1 VEEADSTLIIGVLII
16 AIIEHLTMQLGASLV
31 PSETIR
37 PLRELYRQEMN
48 CQILHDSWHGRGWTD
63 SYLLTLNGHTVGYA
77 AIGGVRADPK
87 DTSTEFFV
95 LPIHRGA
102 ALPLFRRL
110 IEVSQAKKIESQTN
124 DLLLTLMLFD
134 CASTIERHAV
144 MFDAGFTTNLVV
156 PGATFR
162 RTAEAEKGRIFPHST
177 EPIGD
182 WLIES
187 DGQIV
192 ATGGILF
199 HYNIPYGD
207 IYMEV
212 AELSRKCG
220 FGSFLVQELKR
231 TAYETGKIP
240 AARCNATN
248 AASRATLQKAGMLP
262 CARVLVGMIGTF
274 PPTS

>member
-1 VEEADSTLIIGVLII
+1 MSINVA
-16 AIIEHLTMQLGASLV
+16 LV
-31 PSETIR
+31 QPETVG

-63 SYLLTLNGHTVGYA
+63 SYLLTVNRHAVGYA
-77 AIGGVRADPK
+77 SVGGVRADPK
-87 DTSTEFFV
+87 DTVTEFYV
-95 LPIHRGA
+95 LPIYRGV

-110 IEVSQAKKIESQTN
+110 IEVSQAKKVEAQTN

-134 CASTIERHAV
+134 CATAIERHAV
-144 MFDAGFTTNLVV
+144 MFQAGFTTNLVV
-156 PGATFR
+156 PGAIFR
-162 RTAEAEKGRIFPHST
+162 KTAESEKGFIFPHNT

-182 WLIES
+182 WLIEA
-187 DGQIV
+187 DGQIA

-199 HYNIPYGD
+199 HYNVPYGD

-212 AELSRKCG
+212 AEPFRRKG
-220 FGSFLVQELKR
+220 YGSYLVQELKR
-231 TAYETGKIP
+231 TAYEMGKIP

-262 CARVLVGMIGTF
+262 CARVLVGKLT
-274 PPTS
+274 PEASPVA

>member
-1 VEEADSTLIIGVLII
+1 MLIDV
-16 AIIEHLTMQLGASLV
+16 QLV
-31 PSETIR
+31 PSEQVS

-63 SYLLTLNGHTVGYA
+63 SYLLSINGHTVGYA
-77 AIGGVRADPK
+77 SVGGVRADPK
-87 DTSTEFFV
+87 DTITEFYV
-95 LPIHRGA
+95 LPIHRGV

-110 IEVSQAKKIESQTN
+110 IEVSQAKKIETQTN
-124 DLLLTLMLFD
+124 DFLLTLMLFD
-134 CASTIERHAV
+134 CATTIERHAV
-144 MFDAGFTTNLVV
+144 MFDASFTTNLVV

-162 RTAEAEKGRIFPHST
+162 KTAEAEKGHIFPHST

-182 WLIES
+182 WLIEA

-212 AELSRKCG
+212 AEPFRRRG
-220 FGSFLVQELKR
+220 YGSYLVQELKR
-231 TAYETGKIP
+231 TAYEMGKIP

-248 AASRATLQKAGMLP
+248 AASRATLQKAGMMP
-262 CARVLVGMIGTF
+262 CARVLVGTI
-274 PPTS
+274 TSN